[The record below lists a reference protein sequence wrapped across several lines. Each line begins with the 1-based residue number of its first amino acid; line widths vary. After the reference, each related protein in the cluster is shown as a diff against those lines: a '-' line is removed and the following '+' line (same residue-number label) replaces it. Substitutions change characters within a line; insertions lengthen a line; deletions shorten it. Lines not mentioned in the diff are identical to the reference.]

1 MKSKIVLKASIVDI
15 SKEKNFFIDEKDGVM
30 RFIKNE
36 FVFDNS
42 DELPES
48 IRYYARLTEYLSFQN
63 RK

>member
-15 SKEKNFFIDEKDGVM
+15 SKEKKFFIDEKDGVM
-30 RFIKNE
+30 RFIENE

-42 DELPES
+42 DELPEF
-48 IRYYARLTEYLSFQN
+48 IRYYPRITKYLSFQN